1 MHGELPLH
9 TRAFTKHWQ
18 RSLEPFLLN
27 VLSNFRFN
35 LNKFLGHESRDA
47 ASIFADRSNT
57 DSDWVKYAKVR
68 AAAAVLDKRIL
79 YCSLHTLILRC
90 YRLSTCV

>member
-1 MHGELPLH
+1 MHGVLCLCILELSQN
-9 TRAFTKHWQ
+9 WQ
-18 RSLEPFLLN
+18 RSLEPFLLKF
-27 VLSNFRFN
+27 LSNFRFN

-68 AAAAVLDKRIL
+68 AAEQ
-79 YCSLHTLILRC
+79 RC
-90 YRLSTCV
+90 CTSAS